1 MSRPFIFALTW
12 LALIGA
18 SSPALA
24 ISVQDYFSIQEQAS
38 VQNVEQRQ
46 ARNALNGVHAGL
58 YDAFA
63 AMLLAGDG
71 KIYTANGP
79 LICVEPG
86 TQFRIQ
92 TIRDLIGQAVGTFER
107 PALSAQALEEFPLGV
122 HLLKELANKHPCTRS
137 DRQENKR

>member
-1 MSRPFIFALTW
+1 MKRRVLILITG

-18 SSPALA
+18 SLPSAA

-58 YDAFA
+58 YDAFS

-71 KIYTANGP
+71 KLYTESGA
-79 LICVEPG
+79 LICMDSSSN
-86 TQFRIQ
+86 FRIQ
-92 TIRDLIGQAVGTFER
+92 TVRELLVSAIGTYER
-107 PALSAQALEEFPLGV
+107 PALSSNALEEFPLGV
-122 HLLKELANKHPCTRS
+122 HLLKEMAEQYPCR
-137 DRQENKR
+137 

>member
-1 MSRPFIFALTW
+1 MMKRSALIFLTG

-18 SSPALA
+18 SFPGRA
-24 ISVQDYFSIQEQAS
+24 INVQDYFSLQEQAS

-79 LICVEPG
+79 LVCVEPG
-86 TQFRIQ
+86 TQLRIRN
-92 TIRDLIGQAVGTFER
+92 IREMLNEAIGTYDR
-107 PALSAQALEEFPLGV
+107 PALSARALEEFPLGV
-122 HLLKELANKHPCTRS
+122 HLLKEMAEQYPCNS
-137 DRQENKR
+137 